1 MWLLNQSPGWNQFL
15 LASETGSG
23 KSIAYLVPLLQNL
36 KQAELDTAA
45 AEVPHVQQTR
55 ACNPRALILAPTHE
69 LSRQLSGF
77 ARSLLHNV
85 KLRVM
90 CASKANVKSTKE
102 RDETASKMAAQFD
115 TMAWGG

>member
-1 MWLLNQSPGWNQFL
+1 M
-15 LASETGSG
+15 
-23 KSIAYLVPLLQNL
+23 
-36 KQAELDTAA
+36 
-45 AEVPHVQQTR
+45 QQTR
-55 ACNPRALILAPTHE
+55 AYNPRALILAPTHE

-77 ARSLLHNV
+77 AKSLLHNV

-115 TMAWGG
+115 VMVGEGEFEVFGFAVPDGDRRGK